1 MHARKATPCT
11 AWQSCAQSC
20 RQPSTEPSPA
30 KRPSRSNAR
39 DTALVDPLVR
49 KSEFLHPLA
58 KHHLTC
64 LPDGSRGHHIA
75 MGRIAERRDTSDASR
90 SANLLI

>member
-1 MHARKATPCT
+1 MHARKGYSMHGLAELC
-11 AWQSCAQSC
+11 SVC